1 MIIRKLADVPTDK
14 VEMEGVQ
21 GATKQLVLGAAD
33 GVPNFSFRVFT
44 LEPGGHT
51 PRHDHATEHLN
62 YVLSG
67 RGCLVDAEG
76 VEHELAPG
84 DFAFVP
90 PHEKHQFRNDA
101 DDVSFVFLCA
111 VPREYE

>member
-1 MIIRKLADVPTDK
+1 MIIRKLAEVPVHPVD
-14 VEMEGVQ
+14 MAGVL

-44 LEPGGHT
+44 LDPGGHT
-51 PRHDHATEHLN
+51 PRHSHATEHLN

-67 RGCLVDAEG
+67 EGCLVDDEG
-76 VEHELAPG
+76 ERHTLVAG

-90 PHEKHQFRNDA
+90 PDQEHQFRNETGE
-101 DDVSFVFLCA
+101 VPLVFLCA
-111 VPREYE
+111 VPKEYE